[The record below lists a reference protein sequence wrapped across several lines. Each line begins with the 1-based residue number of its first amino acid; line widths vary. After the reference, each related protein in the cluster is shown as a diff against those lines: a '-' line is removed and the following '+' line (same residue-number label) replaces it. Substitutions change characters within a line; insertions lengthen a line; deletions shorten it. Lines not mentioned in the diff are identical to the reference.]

1 MIYAHVQC
9 RQPKKVSKRFQKAG
23 LCPSRSYYNRPQ
35 SLCTSIEQTKKIRK
49 IIRSCGLRNVEA
61 MSKIISQKWEN
72 ILIKSL
78 NKNLIL
84 SGLKVIIQ
92 VTFQHSPTVQTVFLQ
107 VADILSCADF
117 CMGSLQPVYV

>member
-1 MIYAHVQC
+1 
-9 RQPKKVSKRFQKAG
+9 
-23 LCPSRSYYNRPQ
+23 
-35 SLCTSIEQTKKIRK
+35 
-49 IIRSCGLRNVEA
+49 

-117 CMGSLQPVYV
+117 CMGSLQPVYVYCVVHVRQRQNI

>member
-1 MIYAHVQC
+1 MRTCNADSQKRSAKGSRRPGFAPLEVITIGL
-9 RQPKKVSKRFQKAG
+9 KVYVPALNKR
-23 LCPSRSYYNRPQ
+23 
-35 SLCTSIEQTKKIRK
+35 EKKIRK
-49 IIRSCGLRNVEA
+49 NYSELWTPKCRGNVKNYFIK
-61 MSKIISQKWEN
+61 MGKRP
-72 ILIKSL
+72 LKSL

-84 SGLKVIIQ
+84 LGLKVIIQ